1 MTDTTTRAP
10 TPDPDPDPSQA
21 TEATVLKSRGPKGFV
36 EHALMGGMMGCILIF
51 TLPMIFIGALVNAY
65 VLTCLWDWF
74 VVTTFTLPSLT
85 LAQAYGIS
93 LLFSYLRK
101 DAFFQEKLD
110 VIVETK
116 KDENDEHVPVYHL
129 KSYLDTVK
137 HGWAIKA
144 GFGFILLPACV
155 LGVGKLV
162 HMWFIV

>member
-1 MTDTTTRAP
+1 MTETALQS
-10 TPDPDPDPSQA
+10 PDPDPDPPAQP
-21 TEATVLKSRGPKGFV
+21 TILKSRGPKGFV
-36 EHALMGGMMGCILIF
+36 EHILLGGIMGCILIF

-74 VVTTFTLPSLT
+74 IVTTFTLPSLT

-93 LLFSYLRK
+93 LLMSFLRK
-101 DAFFQEKLD
+101 DAFQEKLD
-110 VIVETK
+110 VVCETK
-116 KDENDEHVPVYHL
+116 KDENDEHVQVYHL

-144 GFGFILLPACV
+144 GFGLILLPACV

-162 HMWFIV
+162 HAWFIV